1 MSYAFIGAPAV
12 YNGTGG
18 DGGDSSKKP
27 LHEEYHIDIIPS
39 AQKMEFGAC
48 IAQPDMIYSHHESE
62 SVVSIR

>member
-27 LHEEYHIDIIPS
+27 LHKDHLVEIIPT
-39 AQKMEFGAC
+39 ARNVEFGIC
-48 IAQPDMIYSHHESE
+48 GAQPDFDI
-62 SVVSIR
+62 